1 MRHSL
6 GKVCAGVLLLA
17 AAGCTLDSFLN
28 RQVVVWGPKVV
39 VPGTVDEVS
48 AKLRDGLSEAVWPLR
63 TNRKGPDYRIAGIW
77 KSSTAF
83 CLHLKQMN
91 DTDGVKT
98 RVRIHWDRGG
108 NQELWQLI
116 LKILNTSGDDN
127 PL

>member
-63 TNRKGPDYRIAGIW
+63 TNRKGPD
-77 KSSTAF
+77 
-83 CLHLKQMN
+83 
-91 DTDGVKT
+91 
-98 RVRIHWDRGG
+98 
-108 NQELWQLI
+108 
-116 LKILNTSGDDN
+116 
-127 PL
+127 